1 MKDKK
6 HAGRSRRHGASSTNY
21 IRFAA
26 ITLDALPRLRRL
38 RDRLL
43 ACPAQVCIERARLLT
58 RYLRDS
64 NDSSVSPALRYAGAV
79 RHVLV
84 NKRPH
89 FFDDSLVAGSTT
101 DKPFGAPVYPEFTG
115 LMIWP
120 ELDTIST
127 RKSNPQVL
135 DPQDAL
141 ELDREIF
148 PYWMDRTILESTRR
162 EFNNPPCL
170 KLFEQ
175 LVYFIAGKAG
185 CMSHTVPL
193 YSSVLESGTAALRR
207 SVSTSIAQLE
217 AQSDERLCKQLDF
230 YRGVDLVLDG
240 VEAYALN
247 LSQEAVALSKTATDP
262 QWRSELEHL
271 GRICARV
278 PRLGAST
285 LQEAVNALWILQVGI
300 HVENIN
306 MAISPG
312 RLDQILYPYYKADLE
327 HGRIDAAGAI
337 ELIGCLWLKL
347 NDNTGL
353 VPESSEEL
361 FGGAGTVPAVTV
373 GGVDEDGNDAVNDCT
388 YLILR
393 VAELLATRDPNLNAR
408 YHPAV
413 NTDIYRNR
421 IAEVIAA
428 TRCIPAVHNDAAV
441 IDTLCNQG
449 AALSHARDYAI
460 IGCVELAC
468 AGRSYDAS
476 SSIMLN
482 LPAAI
487 ELTLFNGKR
496 PSVSGE
502 VQVGPATGD
511 PSSFTSFE
519 QFWDAFAAQ
528 LSWLAEQAIQLN
540 EYFGSVHR
548 QQHPSPLLS
557 AIFDG
562 PLAAGKD
569 LIDGGARYNS
579 SGATHIGFADTVDS
593 LCTLQTVFADQYCTM
608 EHLIA
613 AIMRNFREDKALRAY
628 CLNKTPKFGTSSP
641 VAIAMSR
648 RLAAFLYAFYQKH
661 TNYRG
666 GRYRP
671 AYWTMTNHAGQGML
685 CGALPSGRRAGDA
698 FASGMTPV
706 AGAAPELTSCL
717 RAVASIDSRCIPG
730 GMALNLKYPM
740 IQGAEDVL
748 RLAQTIEAYCTLGG
762 MHIQFNILSRQTL
775 LDAKKN
781 PHKYPHLLVRVSGY
795 SAYFADLMPRMQDEI
810 IARNAYDIVEGYI
823 CDGPKVNNEEEH
835 AHAR

>member
-1 MKDKK
+1 MKKK
-6 HAGRSRRHGASSTNY
+6 GHTHRSRRCRTTTKKD

-26 ITLDALPRLRRL
+26 VTLDTLPRLKRL
-38 RDRLL
+38 RDGLL
-43 ACPAQVCIERARLLT
+43 ARPAQVCIERARLLT
-58 RYLRDS
+58 RYLCDF
-64 NDSSVSPALRYAGAV
+64 NDSCAPPALRFAGAV
-79 RHVLV
+79 RHVLL
-84 NKRPH
+84 NKRPC

-101 DKPFGAPVYPEFTG
+101 AKPFGAPVYPEFTG

-127 RKSNPQVL
+127 RQRNPQLL
-135 DPQDAL
+135 DPRDAL

-148 PYWMDRTILESTRR
+148 PFWMDRTILESTRR

-185 CMSHTVPL
+185 CLSHTVPF
-193 YSSVLESGTAALRR
+193 YRGVLESGTAALRQR
-207 SVSTSIAQLE
+207 VSASIATLE
-217 AQSDERLCKQLDF
+217 AIGDDALRKQLDF

-240 VEAYALN
+240 VEAYARN
-247 LSQEAVALSKTATDP
+247 LSQEALALSTAATDP
-262 QWRSELEHL
+262 RRRAELEQL
-271 GRICARV
+271 GLVCARV

-300 HVENIN
+300 HAENIN

-312 RLDQILYPYYKADLE
+312 RLDQILYPYYKADLDR
-327 HGRIDAAGAI
+327 GRIDEAGAI
-337 ELIGCLWLKL
+337 ELIGCLWLKF

-361 FGGAGTVPAVTV
+361 FGGAGTVPAVTI

-388 YLILR
+388 YLVLR
-393 VAELLATRDPNLNAR
+393 VAELLATRDPSLNSR

-413 NTDIYRNR
+413 NTDTYRDR
-421 IAEVIAA
+421 VAEVIAA
-428 TRCIPAVHNDAAV
+428 TRCIPAVYNDVAA
-441 IDTLCNQG
+441 IDTLRNQG
-449 AALSHARDYAI
+449 AALPHARDYAI

-476 SSIMLN
+476 SSIILN

-487 ELTLFNGKR
+487 ELALFNGKR
-496 PSVSGE
+496 PSVSGDA
-502 VQVGPATGD
+502 QVGPTTGD
-511 PSSFTSFE
+511 PRSFASFE
-519 QFWDAFAAQ
+519 RYWDAFAAQ

-540 EYFGSVHR
+540 EYFGEVHR
-548 QQHPSPLLS
+548 QRQPSPLLS
-557 AIFDG
+557 ALFDG
-562 PLAAGKD
+562 PLAAGRD

-593 LCTLQTVFADQYCTM
+593 LCALQAAFADRYCTM
-608 EHLIA
+608 EHFISAIA
-613 AIMRNFREDKALRAY
+613 RNFREDEALRAY
-628 CLNKTPKFGTSSP
+628 CLNKTPKFGTDNP
-641 VAIAMSR
+641 LAIALSR
-648 RLAAFLYAFYQKH
+648 RLAAFLYDFYQKH

-685 CGALPSGRRAGDA
+685 CGALPSGRKAGES

-717 RAVASIDSRCIPG
+717 RAVASIGSRCIPG
-730 GMALNLKYPM
+730 GMALNLKYPAL
-740 IQGAEDVL
+740 QGPEDVL
-748 RLAQTIEAYCTLGG
+748 RLAQTIEAYCALGG
-762 MHIQFNILSRQTL
+762 MHIQFNILTRQTL

-781 PHKYPHLLVRVSGY
+781 PHNYPHLLVRVSGY
-795 SAYFADLMPRMQDEI
+795 SAYFADLTPRMQDEI
-810 IARNAYDIVEGYI
+810 IARSAYDIREGHI
-823 CDGPKVNNEEEH
+823 TDGPEVITEEEH
-835 AHAR
+835 VRAR